1 MRWQRGQDHKASW
14 TTPGQ
19 RTSTSTLT
27 MQIGKTDVQLNNVS
41 SLSVINKGLIG
52 MCSFGVGGFS
62 SFGSCEDVAGRLWC
76 CIWRNVLN
84 LC

>member
-1 MRWQRGQDHKASW
+1 
-14 TTPGQ
+14 
-19 RTSTSTLT
+19 